1 MELTMKV
8 LVWGLGYVGTVVS
21 ACLAERG
28 HEVIGVEVSA
38 EKVKKFNDGYSPIK
52 EPGLDELIQQ
62 GLANGNLKAV
72 TNGRDYVPWA
82 DTSLICV
89 GTPSSPDGSPVLDYI
104 YSVAEEIG
112 YGMRHSDRYHV
123 VVLRSTVFS
132 GVARNQLLPI
142 LEECSQRRVGDGFG
156 LAMNPE
162 FLRETTAVKDFYHPP
177 LTVIGEYDGRSG
189 QVVAG
194 LYEGIDAPIHHIQLE
209 DAEILKIV
217 NNAFHA
223 LKVGFANEIARVCDV
238 VGVNSHTIMDLVC
251 ADKKLNISPKYLSP
265 GFAFGGSC
273 LPKDLRSLAFN
284 ANRLGER
291 LPILE
296 SVLPSNQI
304 HIDTARLKVHD
315 LGAKSVAILGLSFKA
330 GTDDLRESPVINLIH
345 QLWQDGVEVMVYDE
359 DIQHLNN
366 ILASSRE
373 YLERQLPQIHQIF
386 RSDLNEVLQKADAI
400 VLSQHRS
407 EFTNALQGVQKPVL
421 DLVTWKAIPAVR
433 SQVGEAVGVEVKAE
447 AIEMVGVS

>member
-1 MELTMKV
+1 MKV

-38 EKVKKFNDGYSPIK
+38 EKVKKFNSGYSPIK

-72 TNGRDYVPWA
+72 TNGRDYVSWA

-104 YSVAEEIG
+104 YGVAEEIG
-112 YGMRHSDRYHV
+112 YGMRDSDHYHV

-142 LEECSQRRVGDGFG
+142 LEQCSQRRVGEDFG

-162 FLRETTAVKDFYHPP
+162 FLRETTAVKDFYYPP
-177 LTVIGEYDGRSG
+177 QTVIGEYDARSG
-189 QVVAG
+189 EVVAG
-194 LYEGIDAPIHHIQLE
+194 LYNGIDAPIHRIQLE

-238 VGVNSHTIMDLVC
+238 VGVNSHTIMQLLC
-251 ADKKLNISPKYLSP
+251 ADTKLNISPKYLSP

-291 LPILE
+291 LPIIE

-345 QLWQDGVEVMVYDE
+345 QLWQDGLEIMVYDE

-386 RSDLNEVLQKADAI
+386 HSDLDTVLQKADAI
-400 VLSQHRS
+400 VISQHRP
-407 EFTNALQGVQKPVL
+407 EFTAALRGMGGEKPVL
-421 DLVTWKAIPAVR
+421 DLMTWKAIPAER
-433 SQVGEAVGVEVKAE
+433 KAIEAEPLVPVVVKA
-447 AIEMVGVS
+447 A

>member
-1 MELTMKV
+1 MKV

-38 EKVKKFNDGYSPIK
+38 EKVKKFNGGYSPIK

-72 TNGRDYVPWA
+72 TNGRDYVSWA

-112 YGMRHSDRYHV
+112 YGMRDSDQYHV

-142 LEECSQRRVGDGFG
+142 LEECSQRCAGEGFG

-177 LTVIGEYDGRSG
+177 QTVIGEFDARSG
-189 QVVAG
+189 DVVAG
-194 LYEGIDAPIHHIQLE
+194 LYNGIDAPIHRIQLE

-238 VGVNSHTIMDLVC
+238 VGVNSHTIMKLLC
-251 ADKKLNISPKYLSP
+251 ADTKLNISPKYLSP

-345 QLWQDGVEVMVYDE
+345 QLWQDGVEVMVYDA
-359 DIQHLNN
+359 DIQHLSN

-373 YLERQLPQIHQIF
+373 YLERQLPQIHHIF
-386 RSDLNEVLQKADAI
+386 CSDLDEVLRKADAI
-400 VLSQHRS
+400 VVSQHRP
-407 EFTNALQGVQKPVL
+407 EFAEALAGMGGQKPVL
-421 DLVTWKAIPAVR
+421 DLMNWKAIPANLVTLKVEELERLVVAESVR
-433 SQVGEAVGVEVKAE
+433 AA
-447 AIEMVGVS
+447 

>member
-1 MELTMKV
+1 MKV

-38 EKVKKFNDGYSPIK
+38 EKVEKFNSGYSPIK
-52 EPGLDELIQQ
+52 EPGLDALIQQ

-72 TNGRDYVPWA
+72 TNGRDYVSWA

-104 YSVAEEIG
+104 YGVAEEIG
-112 YGMRHSDRYHV
+112 YGMRDSENYHV

-142 LEECSQRRVGDGFG
+142 LEQCSQRRVGEDFG

-162 FLRETTAVKDFYHPP
+162 FLRETTAVKDFYYPP
-177 LTVIGEYDGRSG
+177 QTVIGEYDARSG
-189 QVVAG
+189 DVVAG
-194 LYEGIDAPIHHIQLE
+194 LYNGIDAPIHRIQLE

-238 VGVNSHTIMDLVC
+238 VGVDSHTIMKLLC
-251 ADKKLNISPKYLSP
+251 ADTKLNISPKYLSP

-291 LPILE
+291 LPIIE

-315 LGAKSVAILGLSFKA
+315 LGAKRVAILGLSFKA

-345 QLWQDGVEVMVYDE
+345 QLWQDGLEVMVYDE

-386 RSDLNEVLQKADAI
+386 HSDLDTVLQKADAI
-400 VLSQHRS
+400 VISQHRP
-407 EFTNALQGVQKPVL
+407 EFAAALQGMGGEKPVL
-421 DLVTWKAIPAVR
+421 DLMTWKAIPTERKAIELGLVP
-433 SQVGEAVGVEVKAE
+433 VVKA
-447 AIEMVGVS
+447 A

>member
-1 MELTMKV
+1 MKV

-38 EKVKKFNDGYSPIK
+38 EKVKKFNDGFSPIK
-52 EPGLDELIQQ
+52 EPELDELIQQ
-62 GLANGNLKAV
+62 GLLNGNLKAV
-72 TNGRDYVPWA
+72 TNGRDYVSWA

-104 YSVAEEIG
+104 YRVAEEIG
-112 YGMRHSDRYHV
+112 YGMRDSNQYHV

-142 LEECSQRRVGDGFG
+142 LEECSGRKVGEGFG

-162 FLRETTAVKDFYHPP
+162 FLRETTAVRDFYHPP
-177 LTVIGEYDGRSG
+177 LTVIGEYDARSG
-189 QVVAG
+189 DVVAG
-194 LYEGIDAPIHHIQLE
+194 LYEGIDAPLHHIQLE

-238 VGVNSHTIMDLVC
+238 VGVNSHKIMELLC
-251 ADKKLNISPKYLSP
+251 ADTKLNISPKYLSP

-284 ANRLGER
+284 ANRLGEK

-296 SVLPSNQI
+296 SVLPSNQM

-315 LGAKSVAILGLSFKA
+315 LGAKCVAILGLSFKA

-345 QLWQDGVEVMVYDE
+345 QLWQDGLEIMVYDA
-359 DIQHLNN
+359 DIQDLST
-366 ILASSRE
+366 ILASNRE

-386 RSDLNEVLQKADAI
+386 HRDLDAVLERADAI
-400 VLSQHRS
+400 VMSQVRP
-407 EFTNALQGVQKPVL
+407 EFDAALQSVNGEKPVL
-421 DLVTWKAIPAVR
+421 NLMNWKAIPATRKADR
-433 SQVGEAVGVEVKAE
+433 SVEAAAPVAVG
-447 AIEMVGVS
+447 